1 METHEIA
8 LHLAARTAGCEAALA
23 GLRAELGPESVEE
36 PDETGMFAVEV
47 EADSFDAAVQHVR
60 DAVAA
65 LGADECIELGESSG
79 VAPED

>member
-1 METHEIA
+1 MDTHEIA
-8 LHLAARTAGCEAALA
+8 LHRAAPTARCEEAVD

-47 EADSFDAAVQHVR
+47 EAASFDAAVQRVR

-65 LGADECIELGESSG
+65 VGGDECIELGEPSG
-79 VAPED
+79 VPPQT